1 MWKYTR
7 YSVHFI
13 KNYLNNSFIQKA
25 GIIVGSTQ
33 VRAWHISISRVSLF
47 FFLSLFTA
55 MLLSLK
61 KKKKQ
66 TPKISYSFCQL
77 LKSKQAQ
84 CTSKL
89 SELDSQM

>member
-1 MWKYTR
+1 
-7 YSVHFI
+7 
-13 KNYLNNSFIQKA
+13 
-25 GIIVGSTQ
+25 
-33 VRAWHISISRVSLF
+33 
-47 FFLSLFTA
+47 

-84 CTSKL
+84 YTSKL

>member
-1 MWKYTR
+1 
-7 YSVHFI
+7 
-13 KNYLNNSFIQKA
+13 
-25 GIIVGSTQ
+25 
-33 VRAWHISISRVSLF
+33 
-47 FFLSLFTA
+47 

>member
-47 FFLSLFTA
+47 FFFISFY
-55 MLLSLK
+55 SNVVVFK

>member
-61 KKKKQ
+61 KKKNK
-66 TPKISYSFCQL
+66 PPRSPIAFVSYW
-77 LKSKQAQ
+77 KASKHNAQASYQ
-84 CTSKL
+84 N
-89 SELDSQM
+89 